1 MNIVHYS
8 CKPGIDLVPKK
19 DQDELRQKLMEIFG
33 SSNYATYYN
42 KINDYR
48 NIPWHLKE
56 AIEGLFKE
64 FDVEPDKIWKIWNEK
79 SNQTAD

>member
-1 MNIVHYS
+1 MEFVHYS

-19 DQDELRQKLMEIFG
+19 DQDELRQGLMEIFG
-33 SSNYATYYN
+33 SPSYATYYN

-56 AIEGLFKE
+56 AIEELFKK
-64 FDVEPDKIWKIWNEK
+64 FGVEPEKIWEIWKENK
-79 SNQTAD
+79 KQKRI